1 MKKNFSFLSILII
14 LAMTLA
20 STGCSDSNS
29 PAPDAG
35 GYVTNSSG
43 LKYKDIMVGTGDT
56 AEVGKTLSM
65 HYVGTLTDGSKF
77 DSSRDRGTPFEFTL
91 GMGEVIQGWDE
102 GVEGMKES
110 GKRELVIPYQLA
122 YGEQGIPGVIPA
134 KSTLV
139 FEVELLEVQ

>member
-139 FEVELLEVQ
+139 FEVELLE